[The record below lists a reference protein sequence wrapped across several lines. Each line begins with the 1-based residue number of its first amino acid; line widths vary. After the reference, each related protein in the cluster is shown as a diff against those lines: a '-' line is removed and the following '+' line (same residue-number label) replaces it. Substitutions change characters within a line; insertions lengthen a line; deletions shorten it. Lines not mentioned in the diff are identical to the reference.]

1 VNRSARKAGRRVLA
15 GRSRIAA
22 GRRALLRREAA
33 RRRRAEEELRRS
45 QERYQEVV
53 ENANDIVYTQDLS
66 GNFTSINRAGERVT
80 GYTRDEALKMNMAQ
94 VVAPE
99 HLDLARDMIRRKLS
113 GDVETST
120 YQLDILAKDGRR
132 VPLEV
137 STRLIRR
144 DGQPVGVQGFGR
156 DISERRQ
163 ADEDLRASEERFRA
177 LVENSADAIV
187 LVDAEGVVLYQSH
200 SAERIVGYTADERRG
215 HNALELV
222 HPDDRA
228 GVARKLLDCRKRPG
242 EIVSAEFRGRRKDGE
257 WLYLEGTAANRLE
270 EPAVR
275 AIVINYRDVTERKR
289 AEAAVRISEER
300 FRLVSQATND
310 AIWDLDLATGLV
322 WWNEGTHTLFRY
334 APREVGTDPSWWAE
348 RVHPEDRERVLASSQ
363 AALDEGAALWS
374 AEFRFQRADGSYA
387 QVVDRAHILRD
398 AEGRAVRMIGSMMDL
413 SERRSLEEQLAQAH
427 KMEAVGRLAGGIA
440 HDFNNLLSAILG
452 YGDLMLPK
460 LHDPTLRFKMMEI
473 RKAAERAAALTRQ
486 LLAFSRKQVL
496 VPEVVPVGGLIS
508 ELSRML
514 RRLIGEDIELV
525 TRVPSTPVAVRAD
538 PGQLEQVLMN
548 LAVNARDAMPRGG
561 KLTIEAAVVDP
572 DDAFRREHPDVPAGR
587 QVMISVTD
595 TGVGMDPEVSKH
607 IFEPFFTTKEKGK
620 GTGLGL
626 ATVYGIVTQSGGHV
640 EVETAPGQG
649 TRFRIFLPAVEVAPA
664 IAPAAPEEVVG
675 GSETLLLVEDEAAL
689 RSLGQEILRDQGYK
703 VLAAG
708 SGGEALELARNH
720 TAPIHLLVTDVV
732 MPGMDGR
739 ELADR
744 LAPLHPETRCLFMSG
759 YTDDAI
765 VRRGVWEEGMPFLQK
780 PFSIDALALKVREV
794 LDQPAA

>member
-1 VNRSARKAGRRVLA
+1 VNRSVRKAGRPALA
-15 GRSRIAA
+15 GRGRVTA

-66 GNFTSINRAGERVT
+66 GNFTSINRAGERIT
-80 GYTRDEALKMNMAQ
+80 GYTRDEAQKLNMAQ

-99 HLDLARDMIRRKLS
+99 HLDRARDMIRRKLS
-113 GDVETST
+113 GDVEGST
-120 YQLDILAKDGRR
+120 HQLDILAKDGRR
-132 VPLEV
+132 VPLEL

-163 ADEDLRASEERFRA
+163 ADADLRASEERFRA

-187 LVDAEGVVLYQSH
+187 LVDAQGVVLYQSH
-200 SAERIVGYTADERRG
+200 SAERIIGYTADERRG

-228 GVARKLLDCRKRPG
+228 GVARKLLECRKRPG
-242 EIVSAEFRGRRKDGE
+242 GIASAEFRGRRKDGE
-257 WLYLEGTAANRLE
+257 WLYLEGTATNRIE

-289 AEAAVRISEER
+289 AEAAMRISEER

-322 WWNEGTHTLFRY
+322 WWNEGAQTLFRY
-334 APREVGTDPSWWAE
+334 APREVGNDPSWWAE

-363 AALDEGAALWS
+363 AAIDEGAASWS
-374 AEFRFQRADGSYA
+374 AEFRFRRADGSYA

-398 AEGRAVRMIGSMMDL
+398 AQGRAVRMIGSMMDL

-460 LHDPTLRFKMMEI
+460 LHDPTLRSKMMEI

-496 VPEVVPVGGLIS
+496 VPVVVPVGGLIS
-508 ELSRML
+508 DLSRML

-525 TRVPSTPVAVRAD
+525 TLVPSTAVAVRAD
-538 PGQLEQVLMN
+538 PGQLEQVLVN

-572 DDAFRREHPDVPAGR
+572 DDAFRQEHPDVPAGR
-587 QVMISVTD
+587 QVVISVTD

-607 IFEPFFTTKEKGK
+607 IFEPFFTTKGKGK

-626 ATVYGIVTQSGGHV
+626 ATVYGIVTQSGGQV
-640 EVETAPGQG
+640 EVETAPGRG

-664 IAPAAPEEVVG
+664 SVPAAPEEVVG
-675 GSETLLLVEDEAAL
+675 GSETVLLVEDEAAL

-708 SGGEALELARNH
+708 SGGEALALARNH

-765 VRRGVWEEGMPFLQK
+765 VRRGVREGMPFLQK
-780 PFSIDALALKVREV
+780 PFSIDALALKVRQV